1 MAAVVK
7 NKQVIFRDY
16 IKTCPK
22 ESDMVVRDDIQGI
35 SLKVEEGSNAVMFG
49 YGAAG
54 VVDSTH
60 PSFNKGDL
68 VWGTT
73 GWEEYTLSTQPE
85 SLFKIQHAHDI
96 PLFLLHWY
104 SRLNC

>member
-35 SLKVEEGSNAVMFG
+35 SLKVEEGSNAVLLQNLYLSCDPYVRNRM
-49 YGAAG
+49 AKI
-54 VVDSTH
+54 DH
-60 PSFNKGDL
+60 PSHSSYRSFIPSSGIFLSCQCNIL
-68 VWGTT
+68 FSRMTT
-73 GWEEYTLSTQPE
+73 
-85 SLFKIQHAHDI
+85 I
-96 PLFLLHWY
+96 PL
-104 SRLNC
+104 NIMC